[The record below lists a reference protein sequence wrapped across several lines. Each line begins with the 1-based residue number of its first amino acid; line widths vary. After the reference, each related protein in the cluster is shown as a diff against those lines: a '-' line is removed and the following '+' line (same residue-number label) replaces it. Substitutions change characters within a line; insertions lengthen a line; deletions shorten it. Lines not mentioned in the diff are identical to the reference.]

1 MGRYLE
7 TSGRHCPRAELDLCA
22 RAQSHTPLHLTYLR
36 GAFKARTPMNFP
48 RVPEKAF
55 YKETAT
61 LKSCLALPVTGYVTL
76 DRSLDFNEHR
86 FSHL

>member
-1 MGRYLE
+1 
-7 TSGRHCPRAELDLCA
+7 
-22 RAQSHTPLHLTYLR
+22 
-36 GAFKARTPMNFP
+36 MNFP

-86 FSHL
+86 FFHL